1 MGNTILESDYSQSY
15 EIMDKKKDKKKKKKK
30 KKKKDSDDSSSSGGS
45 SEDSDSIID
54 QVEIPDDL
62 KLPDIKTYKRYEKPF
77 IP

>member
-15 EIMDKKKDKKKKKKK
+15 EIMDKKKDKKKK

>member
-15 EIMDKKKDKKKKKKK
+15 EIMDKKKDKKK